1 MFTLKDALSA
11 ANKLNIKFN
20 KFTPIDLLTGINIE
34 LEHGKINK
42 ETNVTNDDLII
53 TTKIALAHLNEFP
66 NYYNQNYGLPMLE
79 KYLQSKNNNRGV
91 DRYEAKNCKKSA
103 CCFTYSGYGSRHI
116 AGCQP
121 ESAGCNR
128 SCRYCG

>member
-34 LEHGKINK
+34 LEQGKINK

-79 KYLQSKNNNRGV
+79 KYLQSKNNN
-91 DRYEAKNCKKSA
+91 
-103 CCFTYSGYGSRHI
+103 I
-116 AGCQP
+116 
-121 ESAGCNR
+121 
-128 SCRYCG
+128 

>member
-20 KFTPIDLLTGINIE
+20 KFTPIVLLTGINIE

-79 KYLQSKNNNRGV
+79 KYLQSK
-91 DRYEAKNCKKSA
+91 K
-103 CCFTYSGYGSRHI
+103 
-116 AGCQP
+116 
-121 ESAGCNR
+121 
-128 SCRYCG
+128 

>member
-1 MFTLKDALSA
+1 MFTLKDALSV

-79 KYLQSKNNNRGV
+79 KYLQSK
-91 DRYEAKNCKKSA
+91 K
-103 CCFTYSGYGSRHI
+103 
-116 AGCQP
+116 
-121 ESAGCNR
+121 
-128 SCRYCG
+128 

>member
-20 KFTPIDLLTGINIE
+20 KFPPIDLLTGINIE

-66 NYYNQNYGLPMLE
+66 NYYNQNYGLPMFE
-79 KYLQSKNNNRGV
+79 KYLQSK
-91 DRYEAKNCKKSA
+91 K
-103 CCFTYSGYGSRHI
+103 
-116 AGCQP
+116 
-121 ESAGCNR
+121 
-128 SCRYCG
+128 

>member
-20 KFTPIDLLTGINIE
+20 TFTPIDLLIGINIE

-79 KYLQSKNNNRGV
+79 KYLQSK
-91 DRYEAKNCKKSA
+91 K
-103 CCFTYSGYGSRHI
+103 
-116 AGCQP
+116 
-121 ESAGCNR
+121 
-128 SCRYCG
+128 

>member
-66 NYYNQNYGLPMLE
+66 DYYNQNYGLPMLV
-79 KYLQSKNNNRGV
+79 KYLQSK
-91 DRYEAKNCKKSA
+91 K
-103 CCFTYSGYGSRHI
+103 
-116 AGCQP
+116 
-121 ESAGCNR
+121 
-128 SCRYCG
+128 